1 MQKEVYG
8 WKECQKL
15 TSDIV
20 SVIMKIQIP
29 RHDEETMS
37 LWNQINNAA
46 MTLNQQEDQQMQSS
60 VFCRCEFCSS

>member
-20 SVIMKIQIP
+20 SVIMKIQVP

-37 LWNQINNAA
+37 LWNQINNA
-46 MTLNQQEDQQMQSS
+46 LNQQEDQQMQSS
-60 VFCRCEFCSS
+60 MFCRCEFC